1 MRTARLLL
9 AAALALTGGLLFTAP
24 AVGASPASREAAR
37 KAEAQ
42 VTANP
47 STVLAGERT
56 TVTAGCGVDATGATL
71 SGTSFG
77 GPSEIPM
84 QAATNSGP
92 GAYAVDVTIPATT
105 QPGTY
110 QLSVTCSTGEGG
122 TGKLVVAPGGAPG
135 TGDGS
140 TSAGAG
146 TNSALLAGGA
156 LLLLVAAAGAL
167 LMRRRDRGTS

>member
-9 AAALALTGGLLFTAP
+9 AALALTGGLLIPAP
-24 AVGASPASREAAR
+24 AVRATPAVHAAQ
-37 KAEAQ
+37 AQ

-47 STVLAGERT
+47 STVLAGEPL

-77 GPSEIPM
+77 GPSQIPM
-84 QAATNSGP
+84 QADTKSGP

-105 QPGTY
+105 APGTY

-140 TSAGAG
+140 TATERAVPG
-146 TNSALLAGGA
+146 
-156 LLLLVAAAGAL
+156 
-167 LMRRRDRGTS
+167 R